1 VAARLS
7 INLASE
13 PFRRDRPMLVASV
26 LVGALQVGLLGLLI
40 SMGISD
46 ESQMAETKTELQQ
59 LEEQNQ
65 KLRTEQASLEA
76 ILREPLNAEALE
88 KSLFLNALLYRKG
101 ISWTKIFDDLEKVMP
116 YNVRLVS
123 IRPQVDGA
131 NRILLDMTVA
141 AGSSEAVVD
150 MLRRLEGS
158 DLFGGT
164 AVHNSSPPSQTDPEF
179 KFRISANYL
188 QRL

>member
-1 VAARLS
+1 MPARFPV
-7 INLASE
+7 NLGSE
-13 PFRRDRPMLVASV
+13 PFRRDRPMFVASIC
-26 LVGALQVGLLGLLI
+26 VGVLQVALLALLI
-40 SMGISD
+40 SMAISD
-46 ESQMAETKTELQQ
+46 ESQMAETKAELQR
-59 LEEQNQ
+59 LEAESQ
-65 KLRTEQASLEA
+65 KVGAEQAALEA
-76 ILREPLNAEALE
+76 VLREPLNAEALE
-88 KSLFLNALLYRKG
+88 KSLFLNLLLYRKG

-123 IRPQVDGA
+123 IRPQVDGE
-131 NRILLDMTVA
+131 NRILLDMTIA
-141 AGSSEAVVD
+141 AASSESVID